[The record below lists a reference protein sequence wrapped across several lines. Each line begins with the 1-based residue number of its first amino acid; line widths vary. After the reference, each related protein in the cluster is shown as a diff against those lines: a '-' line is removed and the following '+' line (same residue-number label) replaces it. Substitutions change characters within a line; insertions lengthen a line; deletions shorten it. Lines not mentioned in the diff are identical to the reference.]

1 MSQADVFWIDSWPT
15 QNKTQQQ
22 TYFRVWSYTDQEFL
36 SIDRKSNMW
45 PGNEG
50 TGGGRQQALDA
61 KQPLLTGSRKSQADK
76 QTE

>member
-1 MSQADVFWIDSWPT
+1 
-15 QNKTQQQ
+15 
-22 TYFRVWSYTDQEFL
+22 
-36 SIDRKSNMW
+36 MW

-50 TGGGRQQALDA
+50 TGGTRQEALDA